1 LSKPLLSNSE
11 PICNREESISG
22 LDKVLVV
29 ELPTQM
35 HWRNHKKSRKDQGNQ
50 RKPDKNTNQKPLSFH
65 TAGLLD
71 KNSGYNAH
79 IVSIFDHET
88 GFENLYRKLM

>member
-1 LSKPLLSNSE
+1 
-11 PICNREESISG
+11 
-22 LDKVLVV
+22 
-29 ELPTQM
+29 
-35 HWRNHKKSRKDQGNQ
+35 
-50 RKPDKNTNQKPLSFH
+50 LSFH